1 MPSPPATAATT
12 SGALS
17 SANPGTA
24 GMIFSELSPIVQAL
38 LASLQRSDHSDGDR
52 DDTADTILATLRIRS
67 NMIRRLV
74 SAIENVSRVQGGPE
88 ALIQMAEFV
97 LLPLILVLQSGIDA
111 RSDRCT
117 SPSSYYI
124 RRSAQIRCV
133 EDAAMA
139 MEAYVGAISSRNNN
153 SLDGAIVIRCLVSCT
168 MALSTVETALTDDGD
183 GNIGT
188 GEKEPQSRCADA
200 QHALETGED
209 CRLWIL
215 KAISCLYSMARD
227 DDGASTSDRLLTSS
241 FSRTIANHM
250 DGMLLIRVVG
260 GCMAIL
266 QSLKADDTAE
276 IKNASPEY
284 NRHRRSNWS
293 LGLAVLDTLQIML
306 CSVPIK
312 EVRVGVDWYC
322 IFPYIYLHGIGLTN
336 RYAFEQSN
344 HFLLAYTY
352 PCPISG
358 CSLQGM
364 VQSAARS
371 LCHTVQS
378 LSELL
383 QDTCE
388 RHAFVVKTW
397 CAIDNNNSAIASRV
411 NWNGK
416 FRVIFH

>member
-38 LASLQRSDHSDGDR
+38 LASLQGSDRSDSDR

-67 NMIRRLV
+67 NMIRRLK

-117 SPSSYYI
+117 SPPSYYI

-139 MEAYVGAISSRNNN
+139 MEAYVGAISSRNKN
-153 SLDGAIVIRCLVSCT
+153 SLDDTIVIRCLVSCT
-168 MALSTVETALTDDGD
+168 MALSAVETALADDGN

-188 GEKEPQSRCADA
+188 GEKEPQSRRADA

-215 KAISCLYSMARD
+215 KAISSLFSMARD
-227 DDGASTSDRLLTSS
+227 DDGASTSDRLSTSS
-241 FSRTIANHM
+241 FSRTLANHM

-266 QSLKADDTAE
+266 QSLKADGGRCDTAE

-284 NRHRRSNWS
+284 NRHRRSNWT

-312 EVRVGVDWYC
+312 EVRVGFFFSFFHTLWHWFDY
-322 IFPYIYLHGIGLTN
+322 
-336 RYAFEQSN
+336 RYAFEESN
-344 HFLLAYTY
+344 RFSLHVFLSYLWLLASRYGAKY
-352 PCPISG
+352 FPVSLPH
-358 CSLQGM
+358 CSK
-364 VQSAARS
+364 S
-371 LCHTVQS
+371 L
-378 LSELL
+378 
-383 QDTCE
+383 
-388 RHAFVVKTW
+388 
-397 CAIDNNNSAIASRV
+397 
-411 NWNGK
+411 
-416 FRVIFH
+416 

>member
-38 LASLQRSDHSDGDR
+38 LASLQGSDRSDSDR

-67 NMIRRLV
+67 NMIRRLK

-117 SPSSYYI
+117 SPPSYYI

-139 MEAYVGAISSRNNN
+139 MEAYVGAISSRNKN
-153 SLDGAIVIRCLVSCT
+153 SLDDTIVIRCLVSCT
-168 MALSTVETALTDDGD
+168 MALSAVETALADDGN

-188 GEKEPQSRCADA
+188 GEKEPQSRRADA

-215 KAISCLYSMARD
+215 KAISSLFSMDRD
-227 DDGASTSDRLLTSS
+227 DDGASTSDRLSTSS
-241 FSRTIANHM
+241 FSRTLANHM

-266 QSLKADDTAE
+266 QSLKADGGRCDTAE

-284 NRHRRSNWS
+284 NRHRRSNWT
-293 LGLAVLDTLQIML
+293 LGLAVLDTLQTML

-312 EVRVGVDWYC
+312 EVRVGLVLFHFSIHY
-322 IFPYIYLHGIGLTN
+322 GIGLTTGMRLRN
-336 RYAFEQSN
+336 LIASLCMYSY
-344 HFLLAYTY
+344 L
-352 PCPISG
+352 ISG
-358 CSLQGM
+358 CWLQDM
-364 VQSAARS
+364 VQSASRS

-378 LSELL
+378 LSEFL

-397 CAIDNNNSAIASRV
+397 CAIDHNNSAIASRV

-416 FRVIFH
+416 FRVIFY

>member
-1 MPSPPATAATT
+1 MPSPPEATAATT

-38 LASLQRSDHSDGDR
+38 LASLKRSDRGDSDR
-52 DDTADTILATLRIRS
+52 DVTADAILATLRIRS
-67 NMIRRLV
+67 NMIRRLM
-74 SAIENVSRVQGGPE
+74 SAIEKVSRVQGGPE

-139 MEAYVGAISSRNNN
+139 MEAYVGAISLRNKN
-153 SLDGAIVIRCLVSCT
+153 SLDDTIVIRCLVSCT
-168 MALSTVETALTDDGD
+168 MALSTVETALIDNGD
-183 GNIGT
+183 GNIGA

-215 KAISCLYSMARD
+215 KAISSLFSTSMARD
-227 DDGASTSDRLLTSS
+227 DDGASTCDRLSTSS
-241 FSRTIANHM
+241 FSRTLANHM
-250 DGMLLIRVVG
+250 EGMLLIRVVG

-266 QSLKADDTAE
+266 QSLKADGGRCDTAE
-276 IKNASPEY
+276 VKNASPEY
-284 NRHRRSNWS
+284 NRHRRSNWT
-293 LGLAVLDTLQIML
+293 LGLAVLDTLQTML

-312 EVRVGVDWYC
+312 QVLY
-322 IFPYIYLHGIGLTN
+322 FPMYICMAL
-336 RYAFEQSN
+336 
-344 HFLLAYTY
+344 
-352 PCPISG
+352 
-358 CSLQGM
+358 
-364 VQSAARS
+364 V
-371 LCHTVQS
+371 
-378 LSELL
+378 
-383 QDTCE
+383 
-388 RHAFVVKTW
+388 
-397 CAIDNNNSAIASRV
+397 
-411 NWNGK
+411 
-416 FRVIFH
+416 